1 MSEKDSRGQAI
12 LIIALLLVVLIA
24 LMALVIDGGNAYA
37 QRRRAQNAVD
47 SSVLAGAQEL
57 TKVIVPGVTHQEIWA
72 QIEDYAVLNGL
83 DAQPV
88 ADYVDAWF
96 IDDAGEE
103 LLKII
108 PGSPAPLN
116 KHVLSSD
123 GSGTMKEISGVKVEG
138 ALPFDTFF
146 ARIVG
151 FDELTVHADAKAWI
165 LCGACSGS
173 NLFPAAVSTDT
184 FDITGTWPLSV
195 TVNYE
200 VTHRLW
206 QRQPDGAPTLYPGSF
221 GWVNWE
227 PKSPYPQGPST
238 PVLADNIGGDDR
250 SGLWNVWEWIN
261 STVGEVLKSNP
272 VLNALESR
280 LNQELIVPVFGAT
293 RNETGSNLQYQIWGF
308 ASFELTCVHYHQSKE
323 IGTCEFPALTKDD
336 RWIEGRFHR
345 FYANLPNVGSCPDL
359 GMCSVKLR
367 RPIPETSP

>member
-83 DAQPV
+83 DAEPV

-103 LLKII
+103 VLKVN
-108 PGSPAPLN
+108 PGSAAL
-116 KHVLSSD
+116 VSREVEVA
-123 GSGTMKEISGVKVEG
+123 GETREISGVKVEG

-151 FDELTVHADAKAWI
+151 FDELTVHADAKAWV

-173 NLFPAAVSTDT
+173 NLFPVAVSTDT
-184 FDITGTWPLSV
+184 FDITGEWPLSV
-195 TVNYE
+195 TVDYTM
-200 VTHRLW
+200 THQLW
-206 QRQPDGAPTLYPGSF
+206 LKDSPDDPAYPGNF
-221 GWVNWE
+221 GWVNWY
-227 PKSPYPQGPST
+227 PNSPYDQGVDT
-238 PVLADNIGGDDR
+238 QTLADNIELDDR
-250 SGLWNVWEWIN
+250 SGYWY
-261 STVGEVLKSNP
+261 VGDWLNPTPGVALVPLKDE
-272 VLNALESR
+272 LYSR
-280 LNQELIVPVFGAT
+280 IGDELIVPIYGLA
-293 RNETGSNLQYQIWGF
+293 NPLGSNPGYQIWGF
-308 ASFELTCVHYHQSKE
+308 ASFELTCAHLNKKLEV
-323 IGTCEFPALTKDD
+323 GTCKYSATDSDD
-336 RWIEGRFHR
+336 IWIEGRFHR
-345 FYANLPNVGSCPDL
+345 FFANLDDIGGCPDF
-359 GMCSVKLR
+359 GMCAVKLR

>member
-103 LLKII
+103 LLKVN
-108 PGSPAPLN
+108 PGSAAL
-116 KHVLSSD
+116 VSREVEMA
-123 GSGTMKEISGVKVEG
+123 GETREISGVKVEG

-165 LCGACSGS
+165 LCGACSGA
-173 NLFPAAVSTDT
+173 NLFPVAVSTDT
-184 FDITGTWPLSV
+184 FDITGEWPLNV
-195 TVNYE
+195 TVDYTI
-200 VTHRLW
+200 THRLW
-206 QRQPDGAPTLYPGSF
+206 ERQPDEGNPTLYPGNF

-227 PKSPYPQGPST
+227 PKSPYPQGPSST
-238 PVLADNIGGDDR
+238 VLAENIAGDDR
-250 SGLWNVWEWIN
+250 SGLWAVWEWLHAATGQMV
-261 STVGEVLKSNP
+261 SQP
-272 VLNALESR
+272 VISAVESR
-280 LNQELIVPVFGAT
+280 IGDELIVPIYGAVRSPHGT
-293 RNETGSNLQYQIWGF
+293 NLEYQIWGF
-308 ASFELTCVHYHQSKE
+308 ASFELTCFHYHKNKE
-323 IGTCEFPALTKDD
+323 LGTCEYSSTNPDD

-345 FYANLPNVGSCPDL
+345 FFANLDDIGGCPDFGL
-359 GMCSVKLR
+359 CAVKLR